1 MPDAHART
9 SPGLLSPGLLSLAL
23 MTSLLERL
31 PEIVAEGKR
40 YAGQVLERLEGA
52 DRISLQTREQV
63 IPSRDSR
70 WRDLLREQGRVGDA
84 RRLNRLIYG
93 DNLLAMAALLAGD
106 GANPCLRGKIDL
118 IYIDPPFDSK
128 ADYRTQIEVLG
139 NEMEHKPT
147 VIEQFAY
154 ADTWHE
160 GTKSYLD
167 MIVPRLI
174 LMREMLSQ
182 TGSLYI
188 HLDHHVSHY
197 VKIIMDEIFGKGL
210 FINEIIWRR
219 KGGVALGEMKRLSVA
234 TDTILHYGKSEG
246 YKFRTVY
253 QPAPQEYI
261 DQQFKYH
268 DPDGRR
274 YMVNVLRS
282 PSPRPNLMYDYKG
295 YKMPPSGW
303 RISLDTMKKW
313 DEEGRLHFPDSKNK
327 QIYKKIYLDEYPGQ
341 QINNHWHD
349 ISTLKGRNKEI
360 LNYNT
365 QKPEALI
372 SRIIELATDEGDFI
386 ADFFCGSGT
395 ALAVA
400 ERLGRR
406 WIGVDLGKP
415 ACMITRKRLIDQ
427 EAAPFLYQHI
437 GDYQLETA
445 RSITGRRVKT
455 GDLAQIILG
464 LYGASPL
471 SPEDRHLGRVGRGL
485 IYVDSPHKMTGL
497 ATLSRARALRDSHQ
511 GGWDRV
517 TVLGWNFEP
526 DIGQTIHGLRD
537 DKLEVLM
544 IPSDLLDRLRQKGKK
559 LRADEVRFSS
569 LQYLQLGEVRRE
581 RQGGYESLSLEIAN
595 YVLLSPEAL
604 NLDGGDR
611 EKLYRVIRDDPLAL
625 ISYWSVDPDYDGG
638 IFRSVW
644 QDYRGN
650 RGRDGDGYRVVRK
663 ARLEGL
669 EVVDGPRC
677 ICVRAVD
684 IFCFEAEAVIKVA

>member
-1 MPDAHART
+1 
-9 SPGLLSPGLLSLAL
+9 

-52 DRISLQTREQV
+52 DKISLQTREQV
-63 IPSRDSR
+63 IPSRDSS
-70 WRDLLREQGRVGDA
+70 WRDLLREQERAGD
-84 RRLNRLIYG
+84 RDPQQLNRLIYG

-106 GANPCLRGKIDL
+106 GATPCLRGKIDL

-160 GTKSYLD
+160 GTLSYLS
-167 MIVPRLI
+167 MLTPRLC
-174 LMREMLSQ
+174 LMRELLSQ
-182 TGSLYI
+182 RGSI
-188 HLDHHVSHY
+188 FVHIDPQVGHY
-197 VKIIMDEIFGKGL
+197 VKIVADEIFGKDQYRNQITWQRSSSGKTTSKN
-210 FINEIIWRR
+210 FPNDTDMIFWY
-219 KGGVALGEMKRLSVA
+219 SA
-234 TDTILHYGKSEG
+234 TEDYIFHPT
-246 YKFRTVY
+246 YKPLAESTLKMY
-253 QPAPQEYI
+253 NL
-261 DQQFKYH
+261 D
-268 DPDGRR
+268 DGDGRGKYR
-274 YMVNVLRS
+274 TYPMQRGYAD
-282 PSPRPNLMYDYKG
+282 PSPKLTYDYVDNRGRIWECPAK
-295 YKMPPSGW
+295 GW
-303 RISLDTMKKW
+303 RIQFKKMKELEN
-313 DEEGRLHFPDSKNK
+313 DGRLYFANTLSEKAYWHERHN
-327 QIYKKIYLDEYPGQ
+327 QGKIA
-341 QINNHWHD
+341 NNIWDD
-349 ISTLKGRNKEI
+349 IHNLQGRNSEI
-360 LNYNT
+360 VNYPT
-365 QKPEALI
+365 QKPEKLLE
-372 SRIIELATDEGDFI
+372 RIIKASSREGSII

-445 RSITGRRVKT
+445 RSMTGRRVKT

-471 SPEDRHLGRVGRGL
+471 APEDRHLGRVGRGL

-537 DKLEVLM
+537 DRLEVLV
-544 IPSDLLDRLRQKGKK
+544 IPSDLLDRLKQKGKK

-669 EVVDGPRC
+669 EVVEGPRC

>member
-9 SPGLLSPGLLSLAL
+9 SPGLLSLAL

-40 YAGQVLERLEGA
+40 YAGQVLERLEGS

-63 IPSRDSR
+63 IPSRDSS
-70 WRDLLREQGRVGDA
+70 WRDLLGKQGRAGDA
-84 RRLNRLIYG
+84 RQLNRLIYG

-128 ADYRTQIEVLG
+128 ADYRTQVELLG

-160 GTKSYLD
+160 GTLSYLS
-167 MIVPRLI
+167 MLTPRLC
-174 LMREMLSQ
+174 LMRELLSQ
-182 TGSLYI
+182 RGSI
-188 HLDHHVSHY
+188 FVHIDPKMGHY
-197 VKIIMDEIFGKGL
+197 LKIILDEIMGKEAFL
-210 FINEIIWRR
+210 NEIIWHYD
-219 KGGVALGEMKRLSVA
+219 KFAGKKTGFPSNH
-234 TDTILHYGKSEG
+234 DTIFLYRRDLDQTFFKKIRVKKS
-246 YKFRTVY
+246 KVKKQT
-253 QPAPQEYI
+253 
-261 DQQFKYH
+261 
-268 DPDGRR
+268 
-274 YMVNVLRS
+274 S
-282 PSPRPNLMYDYKG
+282 
-295 YKMPPSGW
+295 
-303 RISLDTMKKW
+303 RIWDSIQKKAVQAR
-313 DEEGRLHFPDSKNK
+313 DEEGNL
-327 QIYKKIYLDEYPGQ
+327 IYYEQDDKAIDDTW
-341 QINNHWHD
+341 ID
-349 ISTLKGRNKEI
+349 IPIVNPMAKER
-360 LNYNT
+360 LNYPT
-365 QKPEALI
+365 QKPEGLVE
-372 SRIIELATDEGDFI
+372 RIIEASCPEGGMV

-471 SPEDRHLGRVGRGL
+471 APEDRHLGRVGSRL

-497 ATLSRARALRDSHQ
+497 ATLSQARALRDSHQ
-511 GGWDRV
+511 GGWDKV

-537 DKLEVLM
+537 DKLEVLV
-544 IPSDLLDRLRQKGKK
+544 IPSDLLDRLKQKGKK

>member
-9 SPGLLSPGLLSLAL
+9 SPGLLSLAL

-40 YAGQVLERLEGA
+40 YAGQILERLEGS

-63 IPSRDSR
+63 IPSRDSS

-84 RRLNRLIYG
+84 RQLNRLIYG

-106 GANPCLRGKIDL
+106 GVTPCLRGKIDL

-128 ADYRTQIEVLG
+128 ADYRTQVELLG

-160 GTKSYLD
+160 GTLSYLS
-167 MIVPRLI
+167 MLTPRLC
-174 LMREMLSQ
+174 LMRELLSDK
-182 TGSLYI
+182 GSLYVHI
-188 HLDHHVSHY
+188 GPNVSHY
-197 VKIIMDEIFGKGL
+197 VKMVLDAVFGIDNFLNQIIWKRTPSAASSKARSTKFPVNHDVIFFYSNKRDRYHFKKIHEDYSEKYKERFKYQDEIGFYRKASLKTYSEATKIRLKESERWIDPMTPGAYPSYKQYLHESKG
-210 FINEIIWRR
+210 
-219 KGGVALGEMKRLSVA
+219 
-234 TDTILHYGKSEG
+234 
-246 YKFRTVY
+246 
-253 QPAPQEYI
+253 
-261 DQQFKYH
+261 
-268 DPDGRR
+268 
-274 YMVNVLRS
+274 
-282 PSPRPNLMYDYKG
+282 
-295 YKMPPSGW
+295 
-303 RISLDTMKKW
+303 
-313 DEEGRLHFPDSKNK
+313 K
-327 QIYKKIYLDEYPGQ
+327 QIEDIWSNPDDEIDKGPG
-341 QINNHWHD
+341 NVWEDLNAV
-349 ISTLKGRNKEI
+349 NPMAKER
-360 LNYNT
+360 LNYPT

-445 RSITGRRVKT
+445 RSMTGRRVKT
-455 GDLAQIILG
+455 DDLAQIILG

-471 SPEDRHLGRVGRGL
+471 APEDSHYSHLGRVGRRL

-537 DKLEVLM
+537 DKLEVLV
-544 IPSDLLDRLRQKGKK
+544 IPSDLLDRLKQKGKK

-669 EVVDGPRC
+669 EVVEGPRC

-684 IFCFEAEAVIKVA
+684 IFCFEAETVIKVA

>member
-1 MPDAHART
+1 M
-9 SPGLLSPGLLSLAL
+9 S
-23 MTSLLERL
+23 SLLERL

-40 YAGQVLERLEGA
+40 YAGQILERLEGS

-63 IPSRDSR
+63 IPSRDSS
-70 WRDLLREQGRVGDA
+70 WRDLLREQERAGDA

-106 GANPCLRGKIDL
+106 GATPCLRGKIDL

-160 GTKSYLD
+160 GTLSYLS
-167 MIVPRLI
+167 MLTPRLC
-174 LMREMLSQ
+174 LMRELLSDK
-182 TGSLYI
+182 GSIYI
-188 HLDHHVSHY
+188 HLGKPVSNY
-197 VKIIMDEIFGKGL
+197 VKIVADSVFSADNCH
-210 FINEIIWRR
+210 NEITWKRSHAHGDTGQGAIHFGRVTESIFFYTKNRSPIWNPSYLPYSEDVMNRDYKHIDEETGERYGWMPVDGPGGAAKGNPYYEFLGVKGYYRYSLQTMKELYDRGEIALSSTGKTLRR
-219 KGGVALGEMKRLSVA
+219 K
-234 TDTILHYGKSEG
+234 
-246 YKFRTVY
+246 
-253 QPAPQEYI
+253 
-261 DQQFKYH
+261 
-268 DPDGRR
+268 R
-274 YMVNVLRS
+274 YLK
-282 PSPRPNLMYDYKG
+282 DAKG
-295 YKMPPSGW
+295 TPVTELW
-303 RISLDTMKKW
+303 NDINRISPT
-313 DEEGRLHFPDSKNK
+313 SK
-327 QIYKKIYLDEYPGQ
+327 E
-341 QINNHWHD
+341 
-349 ISTLKGRNKEI
+349 R
-360 LNYNT
+360 LNYPT
-365 QKPEALI
+365 QKPEKLLERIMKAS
-372 SRIIELATDEGDFI
+372 SREGSII

-445 RSITGRRVKT
+445 RSMTGRRVKT

-537 DKLEVLM
+537 DRLEVLV
-544 IPSDLLDRLRQKGKK
+544 IPSDLLDRLKQKGKK